1 MKCLCGYQF
10 LRDDM
15 TGKKDEVQSFAVID
29 EAVYQDFLK
38 AEIKA
43 NETKAVEDE
52 AMVSQYVGTIDKCP
66 ECGVIRIAEPEGES
80 PVFYTRQ
87 GDAE

>member
-1 MKCLCGYQF
+1 
-10 LRDDM
+10 
-15 TGKKDEVQSFAVID
+15 
-29 EAVYQDFLK
+29 
-38 AEIKA
+38 
-43 NETKAVEDE
+43 
-52 AMVSQYVGTIDKCP
+52 MVSQYVGTIDKCP